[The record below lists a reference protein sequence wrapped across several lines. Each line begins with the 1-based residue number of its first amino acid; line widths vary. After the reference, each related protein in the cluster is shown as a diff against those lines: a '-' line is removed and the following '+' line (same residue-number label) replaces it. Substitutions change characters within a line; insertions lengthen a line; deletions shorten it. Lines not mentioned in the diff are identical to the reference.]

1 VKGYFLNNI
10 FLTSLYIQVY
20 TKNRKEKIFM
30 KSTVITLRVEESL
43 KKAFKDQ
50 CEANGQ
56 NMSKVIELM
65 IKKAIEKN
73 NK

>member
-1 VKGYFLNNI
+1 MN
-10 FLTSLYIQVY
+10 
-20 TKNRKEKIFM
+20 KN
-30 KSTVITLRVEESL
+30 SVITLRIDESL
-43 KKAFKDQ
+43 KQKFKDQ

-65 IKKAIEKN
+65 IKKSIQEN

>member
-1 VKGYFLNNI
+1 MN
-10 FLTSLYIQVY
+10 
-20 TKNRKEKIFM
+20 KNC
-30 KSTVITLRVEESL
+30 VITLRIDESL
-43 KKAFKDQ
+43 KKAFKEQ

-65 IKKAIEKN
+65 IKKSIQEN

>member
-1 VKGYFLNNI
+1 
-10 FLTSLYIQVY
+10 
-20 TKNRKEKIFM
+20 M
-30 KSTVITLRVEESL
+30 KTEVITLRIEESL
-43 KKAFKDQ
+43 KKKFKEQ

-65 IKKAIEKN
+65 IKKSIQEN

>member
-1 VKGYFLNNI
+1 MN
-10 FLTSLYIQVY
+10 
-20 TKNRKEKIFM
+20 KNC
-30 KSTVITLRVEESL
+30 VITLRIDESL
-43 KKAFKDQ
+43 KKAFKDK

>member
-1 VKGYFLNNI
+1 
-10 FLTSLYIQVY
+10 
-20 TKNRKEKIFM
+20 M
-30 KSTVITLRVEESL
+30 KSTVITLRIEESL
-43 KKAFKDQ
+43 KKAFKEQ

-65 IKKAIEKN
+65 IKKNIQEN

>member
-1 VKGYFLNNI
+1 M
-10 FLTSLYIQVY
+10 YIQS
-20 TKNRKEKIFM
+20 TQKRKGEDFLINKNC
-30 KSTVITLRVEESL
+30 VITLRIDESL
-43 KKAFKDQ
+43 KKAFKDK

>member
-1 VKGYFLNNI
+1 M
-10 FLTSLYIQVY
+10 
-20 TKNRKEKIFM
+20 KN
-30 KSTVITLRVEESL
+30 SVLTLRIEESL

-65 IKKAIEKN
+65 IKKSIQEKS
-73 NK
+73 K

>member
-1 VKGYFLNNI
+1 
-10 FLTSLYIQVY
+10 
-20 TKNRKEKIFM
+20 M

-56 NMSKVIELM
+56 NMSKVVELM

>member
-1 VKGYFLNNI
+1 MNKNSV
-10 FLTSLYIQVY
+10 LTIRLDE
-20 TKNRKEKIFM
+20 N
-30 KSTVITLRVEESL
+30 L
-43 KKAFKDQ
+43 KKKFKET

>member
-1 VKGYFLNNI
+1 MN
-10 FLTSLYIQVY
+10 
-20 TKNRKEKIFM
+20 KN
-30 KSTVITLRVEESL
+30 SVITLRIDDVL
-43 KKAFKDQ
+43 KQKFKEQ